1 MDGEGEVMTLAENE
15 AIELQLQSN
24 QLTNFVFVL

>member
-1 MDGEGEVMTLAENE
+1 MDGEDEVMTLAENE

-24 QLTNFVFVL
+24 QLTNFVL